1 MYPISRGAAGVRLKI
16 CLSGSFFSCC
26 TIFSKM
32 LGAEMDSD
40 VVRYGDSIV
49 LESCECVESL
59 FLGIVRRVE
68 GRRNPLLLST
78 EVSEADKHPVADYQ
92 WRLLPVVASK
102 RKWGDPV
109 QFADRIRLQMVDDK
123 GNSRMLS
130 VSHLDNRSVMAERRP
145 ARMESC
151 TWWLTYTNE
160 LKVNHDGRVAPSGE
174 LGPNLLYGEENYVG
188 LCNGARYLSAVDDQ
202 YRILRKRTVL
212 LDDMP
217 DTGTAMWWRIQRAL
231 PTAASSART
240 LSSETPR
247 RATFAQSLS
256 IA

>member
-1 MYPISRGAAGVRLKI
+1 MS
-16 CLSGSFFSCC
+16 
-26 TIFSKM
+26 
-32 LGAEMDSD
+32 SD

-49 LESCECVESL
+49 LESCECVENL

-78 EVSEADKHPVADYQ
+78 EVSEADKHPASDYQ

-145 ARMESC
+145 TRIESC

-160 LKVNHDGRVAPSGE
+160 LKVNHDGRVTPSGE
-174 LGPNLLYGEENYVG
+174 LGPHLLYGEENYVG
-188 LCNGARYLSAVDDQ
+188 LVNGARYLSAVDDQ

-217 DTGTAMWWRIQRAL
+217 ETGTAMWWRIQRAL
-231 PTAASSART
+231 PNTASHART
-240 LSSETPR
+240 MPSEASH
-247 RATFAQSLS
+247 RASFGQSLS
-256 IA
+256 MA